1 MKTRIKIMLVFM
13 SLALTISLMSNTYSR
28 YVADTTGS
36 LEVQFAKWKILVN
49 NNDITSGNVSSIEL
63 TPVVDANE
71 NVAKNKLAPSSSGY
85 FDIEIDPTD
94 VEVSFDYE
102 ISLEVLNENIPD
114 LLVTKYSL
122 IKGDSDL
129 DKDSIK
135 MNDIVDN
142 VISGTFRYKNVASG
156 SDAVFTFKPFTIRVY
171 FEWID
176 NEEVSTMND
185 EADTQIGLNAE
196 DYTLEIKANI
206 KFEQNV
212 SPLTDEERAEL
223 YSTPSDDAIE
233 EM

>member
-13 SLALTISLMSNTYSR
+13 SLALTVSLMSNTYSR

-49 NNDITSGNVSSIEL
+49 ETDITSGNVSSIEL

-71 NVAKNKLAPSSSGY
+71 NVAKNKLAPSSEGY

-122 IKGDSDL
+122 IKGDTDL
-129 DKDSIK
+129 DKDTIK

-156 SDAVFTFKPFTIRVY
+156 SDEVFAFEPFTIRVY

-176 NEEVSTMND
+176 KEEVSTMSD

-196 DYTLEIKANI
+196 NYTLQIKANI
-206 KFEQNV
+206 KFEQNL
-212 SPLTDEERAEL
+212 SPLTEEERTEL
-223 YSTPSDDAIE
+223 YGTPSDDVIE
-233 EM
+233 

>member
-13 SLALTISLMSNTYSR
+13 SLALTVSLMSNTYSR

-49 NNDITSGNVSSIEL
+49 ENDITSGNVSSIEL

-71 NVAKNKLAPSSSGY
+71 NVAKNKLAPSSEGY

-122 IKGDSDL
+122 IKGDTDL
-129 DKDSIK
+129 DKDTIK

-156 SDAVFTFKPFTIRVY
+156 SDEVFAFEPFTIRVY

-176 NEEVSTMND
+176 KEEVSTMSD

-196 DYTLEIKANI
+196 NYTLQIKANI
-206 KFEQNV
+206 KFEQNL
-212 SPLTDEERAEL
+212 SPLTEEERTEL
-223 YSTPSDDAIE
+223 YGTPSDDVIE
-233 EM
+233 

>member
-13 SLALTISLMSNTYSR
+13 SLALTVSLMSNTYSR

-49 NNDITSGNVSSIEL
+49 ENDITSGNVSSIEL
-63 TPVVDANE
+63 TPVVDENE
-71 NVAKNKLAPSSSGY
+71 NVAKNKLAPSSKGY

-122 IKGDSDL
+122 IKGDTDL
-129 DKDSIK
+129 DKDTVE

-156 SDAVFTFKPFTIRVY
+156 SDEVFAFEPFTIRVY

-176 NEEVSTMND
+176 NEEVSTMSD

-196 DYTLEIKANI
+196 NYTLQIKANI
-206 KFEQNV
+206 KFEQNL
-212 SPLTDEERAEL
+212 SPLTEEERTEL
-223 YSTPSDDAIE
+223 YGTPSDDVIE
-233 EM
+233 

>member
-13 SLALTISLMSNTYSR
+13 SLVLTVSLMSNTYSR

-49 NNDITSGNVSSIEL
+49 QTDITDGSISSIEL
-63 TPVVDANE
+63 TPVVDENE
-71 NVAKNKLAPSSSGY
+71 NVAKNKLAPSSKGY

-122 IKGDSDL
+122 IKGDTDL
-129 DKDSIK
+129 DKDSIDRI
-135 MNDIVDN
+135 DIVDN
-142 VISGTFRYKNVASG
+142 VITGTMRYKNVASG
-156 SDAVFTFKPFTIRVY
+156 SDEVFAFEPFTIRVY
-171 FEWID
+171 FEWVD
-176 NEEVSTMND
+176 NEEVSTMSD
-185 EADTQIGLNAE
+185 EADTQIGVNAE
-196 DYTLEIKANI
+196 NYTLQIKANI

-212 SPLTDEERAEL
+212 SPLTEEERTEL
-223 YSTPSDDAIE
+223 YGTPSDDIVE
-233 EM
+233 

>member
-13 SLALTISLMSNTYSR
+13 SLALTVSLMSNTYSR

-49 NNDITSGNVSSIEL
+49 ENDITSGNVSSIEL
-63 TPVVDANE
+63 TPVVDENE
-71 NVAKNKLAPSSSGY
+71 NVAKNKLAPSSKGY

-122 IKGDSDL
+122 IKGDTDL
-129 DKDSIK
+129 DKDTIE

-156 SDAVFTFKPFTIRVY
+156 SDEVFAFEPFTIRVY

-176 NEEVSTMND
+176 NEEVSTMSD

-196 DYTLEIKANI
+196 NYTLQIKANI
-206 KFEQNV
+206 KFEQNL
-212 SPLTDEERAEL
+212 SPLTEEERTEL
-223 YSTPSDDAIE
+223 YGTPSDDVIE
-233 EM
+233 

>member
-13 SLALTISLMSNTYSR
+13 SLALTVSLMSNTYSR

-49 NNDITSGNVSSIEL
+49 ETDITSGNVSSIEL
-63 TPVVDANE
+63 TPVVDENE
-71 NVAKNKLAPSSSGY
+71 NVAQNKLAPSSKGY

-122 IKGDSDL
+122 IKGDTDL
-129 DKDSIK
+129 DKDTIE

-156 SDAVFTFKPFTIRVY
+156 SDEVFAFEPFTIRVY

-176 NEEVSTMND
+176 KEEVSTMSD
-185 EADTQIGLNAE
+185 EADTQIGVNAE
-196 DYTLEIKANI
+196 NYTLQIKANI

-212 SPLTDEERAEL
+212 SPLTEEERTEL
-223 YSTPSDDAIE
+223 YGTPSDDVIE
-233 EM
+233 

>member
-13 SLALTISLMSNTYSR
+13 SLALTVSLMSNTYSR

-49 NNDITSGNVSSIEL
+49 ETDITSGNVSSIEL
-63 TPVVDANE
+63 TPVVDENE
-71 NVAKNKLAPSSSGY
+71 NVAQNKLAPSSKGY

-122 IKGDSDL
+122 IKGDTDL
-129 DKDSIK
+129 DKDAIE

-156 SDAVFTFKPFTIRVY
+156 SDEVFAFEPFTIRVY
-171 FEWID
+171 FEWVD
-176 NEEVSTMND
+176 NEEVSTMSD

-196 DYTLEIKANI
+196 NYTLQIKANI

-212 SPLTDEERAEL
+212 SPLTEEERIEL
-223 YSTPSDDAIE
+223 YGTPSDDVIE
-233 EM
+233 

>member
-13 SLALTISLMSNTYSR
+13 SLALTVSLMSNTYSR

-49 NNDITSGNVSSIEL
+49 ENDITSGNVSSIEL
-63 TPVVDANE
+63 TPVVDENE
-71 NVAKNKLAPSSSGY
+71 NVAQNKLAPSSKGY

-122 IKGDSDL
+122 IKGDTDL
-129 DKDSIK
+129 DKDTIE

-156 SDAVFTFKPFTIRVY
+156 SDEVFAFEPFTIRVY
-171 FEWID
+171 FEWVD
-176 NEEVSTMND
+176 NEEVSTMSD

-196 DYTLEIKANI
+196 NYTLQIKANI
-206 KFEQNV
+206 KFEQNI
-212 SPLTDEERAEL
+212 SPLTEEERTEL
-223 YSTPSDDAIE
+223 YGTPSDDIIE
-233 EM
+233 

>member
-13 SLALTISLMSNTYSR
+13 SLVLTVSLMSNTYSR

-49 NNDITSGNVSSIEL
+49 ENDITSGNVSSIEL
-63 TPVVDANE
+63 TPVVDENE
-71 NVAKNKLAPSSSGY
+71 NVAQNKL
-85 FDIEIDPTD
+85 
-94 VEVSFDYE
+94 EVSFDYE

-122 IKGDSDL
+122 IKGNTDL
-129 DKDSIK
+129 DKDSIDRI
-135 MNDIVDN
+135 DIVDN

-156 SDAVFTFKPFTIRVY
+156 SDEVFAFEPFTIRVY
-171 FEWID
+171 FEWVD
-176 NEEVSTMND
+176 NEEVSTMSD

-196 DYTLEIKANI
+196 DYTLQIKANI

-212 SPLTDEERAEL
+212 SPLTEEERTEL
-223 YSTPSDDAIE
+223 YGTPSDDVIE
-233 EM
+233 

>member
-13 SLALTISLMSNTYSR
+13 SLALTVSLMSNTYSR

-49 NNDITSGNVSSIEL
+49 ETDITSGNVSSIEL

-71 NVAKNKLAPSSSGY
+71 NVAKNKLAPSSEGY

-122 IKGDSDL
+122 IKGDTDL
-129 DKDSIK
+129 DKDTIK
-135 MNDIVDN
+135 MNDIIDN

-156 SDAVFTFKPFTIRVY
+156 SDEVFAFEPFTIRVY
-171 FEWID
+171 FEWVD
-176 NEEVSTMND
+176 NEEVSSMSD

-223 YSTPSDDAIE
+223 YGTPSDDVIE

>member
-13 SLALTISLMSNTYSR
+13 SLALTVSLMSNTYSR

-49 NNDITSGNVSSIEL
+49 ETDITSGNVSSIEL
-63 TPVVDANE
+63 TPVVDENE
-71 NVAKNKLAPSSSGY
+71 NVAQNKLAPSSKGY

-122 IKGDSDL
+122 IKGDTDL
-129 DKDSIK
+129 DKDTIE

-156 SDAVFTFKPFTIRVY
+156 SDEVFAFEPFTIRVY
-171 FEWID
+171 FEWVD
-176 NEEVSTMND
+176 NEEVSTMSD
-185 EADTQIGLNAE
+185 EADTQIGVNAE
-196 DYTLEIKANI
+196 NYTLQIKANI

-212 SPLTDEERAEL
+212 SPLTEEERTEL
-223 YSTPSDDAIE
+223 YGTPSDDVIE
-233 EM
+233 

>member
-13 SLALTISLMSNTYSR
+13 SLALTVSLMSNTYSR

-49 NNDITSGNVSSIEL
+49 ETDITSGNVSSIEL
-63 TPVVDANE
+63 TPVVDENE
-71 NVAKNKLAPSSSGY
+71 NVAQNKLAPSSKGY

-122 IKGDSDL
+122 IKGDADL
-129 DKDSIK
+129 DKDSIDRI
-135 MNDIVDN
+135 DIVDN
-142 VISGTFRYKNVASG
+142 VITGTMRYKNVASG
-156 SDAVFTFKPFTIRVY
+156 SDEVFAFEPFTIRVY
-171 FEWID
+171 FEWVD
-176 NEEVSTMND
+176 NEEVSTMSD

-196 DYTLEIKANI
+196 NYTLQIKANI
-206 KFEQNV
+206 KFEQNL
-212 SPLTDEERAEL
+212 SPLTEEERTEL
-223 YSTPSDDAIE
+223 YGTPSDDVIE
-233 EM
+233 

>member
-156 SDAVFTFKPFTIRVY
+156 SDEVFTFKPFTIRVY

-212 SPLTDEERAEL
+212 SPLTDEERTEL
-223 YSTPSDDAIE
+223 YGTPSDDAIE

>member
-13 SLALTISLMSNTYSR
+13 SLVLTVSLMSNTYSR

-49 NNDITSGNVSSIEL
+49 ENDITSGNVSSIEL
-63 TPVVDANE
+63 TPVVDENE
-71 NVAKNKLAPSSSGY
+71 NVAQNKLAPSSKGY

-122 IKGDSDL
+122 IKGNTDL
-129 DKDSIK
+129 DKDSIDRI
-135 MNDIVDN
+135 DIVDN

-156 SDAVFTFKPFTIRVY
+156 SDEVFAFEPFTIRVY
-171 FEWID
+171 FEWVD
-176 NEEVSTMND
+176 NEEVSTMSD

-196 DYTLEIKANI
+196 DYTLQIKANI

-212 SPLTDEERAEL
+212 SPLTEEERTEL
-223 YSTPSDDAIE
+223 YGTPSDDVIE
-233 EM
+233 

>member
-13 SLALTISLMSNTYSR
+13 SLALTVSLMSNTYSR

-49 NNDITSGNVSSIEL
+49 ETDITSGNVSSIEL
-63 TPVVDANE
+63 TPVVDENE
-71 NVAKNKLAPSSSGY
+71 NVAQNKLAPSSKGY

-122 IKGDSDL
+122 IKGDTDL
-129 DKDSIK
+129 DKDTIE

-156 SDAVFTFKPFTIRVY
+156 SDEVFAFEPFTIRVY

-176 NEEVSTMND
+176 KEEVSTMSD

-196 DYTLEIKANI
+196 NYTLQIKANI
-206 KFEQNV
+206 KFEQNL
-212 SPLTDEERAEL
+212 SPLTEEERTEL
-223 YSTPSDDAIE
+223 YGTPSDDVIE
-233 EM
+233 

>member
-142 VISGTFRYKNVASG
+142 VISGIFRYKNVASG
-156 SDAVFTFKPFTIRVY
+156 SDEVFTFEPFTIRVY

>member
-13 SLALTISLMSNTYSR
+13 SLALTVSLMSNTYSR

-49 NNDITSGNVSSIEL
+49 ETDITSGNVSSIEL
-63 TPVVDANE
+63 TPVVDENE
-71 NVAKNKLAPSSSGY
+71 NVAQNKLAPSSKGY

-122 IKGDSDL
+122 IKGDTDL
-129 DKDSIK
+129 DKDSIDRI
-135 MNDIVDN
+135 DIVDN
-142 VISGTFRYKNVASG
+142 VITGTMRYKNVASG
-156 SDAVFTFKPFTIRVY
+156 SDEVFTFEPFTIRVY
-171 FEWID
+171 FEWVD
-176 NEEVSTMND
+176 NEEVSTMSD

-196 DYTLEIKANI
+196 NYTLQIKANI
-206 KFEQNV
+206 KFEQNL
-212 SPLTDEERAEL
+212 SPLTEEERTEL
-223 YSTPSDDAIE
+223 YGTPSDDVIE
-233 EM
+233 